1 MRVTEENAQL
11 YNTMEHYLSDLKRIK
26 TVTSPSVSQEI
37 ERASAVLTKVAE
49 EMTAKYAGK
58 RGYYHSSILNETNLG
73 EIEKFSHFGPYDYI
87 FTFKYINKQGFDYVL
102 LSEIDLLDQ

>member
-26 TVTSPSVSQEI
+26 TVTNPSVSQEI
-37 ERASAVLTKVAE
+37 ERVSAVLTKVAD

-58 RGYYHSSILNETNLG
+58 RGYYHSSILKETNLG
-73 EIEKFSHFGPYDYI
+73 EIVKYSHFGPYDYI

-102 LSEIDLLDQ
+102 LSEIDFQF